1 MYTIGGN
8 ALAMN
13 FGRWIWGDQISSP
26 KATNVI
32 AAVGTK
38 LNLAKKTKN
47 KSGWAG
53 EKPEDEHD
61 ETELPWFT
69 SQLDNHIPTDLII
82 KIFENTRSADK
93 NVKNQLYA
101 FLTSI

>member
-1 MYTIGGN
+1 MWS
-8 ALAMN
+8 L
-13 FGRWIWGDQISSP
+13 RWE
-26 KATNVI
+26 
-32 AAVGTK
+32 
-38 LNLAKKTKN
+38 KKTKN
-47 KSGWAG
+47 KSGWAR

-61 ETELPWFT
+61 ETELPRFI